1 MESIGKLIREERKRQ
16 GLSQQQLASLA
27 RLSRATL
34 SVIENGTVPEVGVR
48 KLETVLRLLGFT
60 LCAMPIQ
67 RPTLEQLPTLGV
79 HDA

>member
-34 SVIENGTVPEVGVR
+34 SAIENGTVPEVGVR
-48 KLETVLRLLGFT
+48 KLETVLRLLGLT